1 MLKEMLEILMERDG
15 MSRNEALQLLREVQD
30 AINEAFESGEDPE
43 EIFTDMTGL
52 EPDYLLALIV

>member
-1 MLKEMLEILMERDG
+1 MLKEMLQILMERDG
-15 MSRNEALQLLREVQD
+15 MSRADALQLLREVQ
-30 AINEAFESGEDPE
+30 AAVYEAFETGEDPE

>member
-1 MLKEMLEILMERDG
+1 MLREMLEILMERDG
-15 MSRNEALQLLREVQD
+15 MSRNEALQLLREVQV
-30 AINEAFESGEDPE
+30 AIREAFENGEDPE

>member
-1 MLKEMLEILMERDG
+1 MLKEMLGILMERDG
-15 MSRNEALQLLREVQD
+15 MSRTEALQLLRDVQ
-30 AINEAFESGEDPE
+30 AAVYEAFETGEDPE

>member
-30 AINEAFESGEDPE
+30 AINEAFERGEDPE